1 MFERL
6 KKNLSNLKEKLKGIV
21 SEKREEITEAQE
33 PSEVTDA
40 ETYAAEPLRT
50 EEGGAGTA
58 TAAEEEVVV
67 EEHIGAPEKEAVE
80 AIERRVSA
88 VPSGSATESEVT
100 PEVTHTG
107 PAGEAVTE
115 RAEIPH
121 VVERE
126 EKEKKREEKRERKI
140 GARLRAIFRRE
151 IVLDERKLDSI
162 LEEFEEELLGSDVAL
177 PVAEKIIS
185 NVRQNL
191 TGRKHGANEDVSA
204 IVSNALKDA
213 LLSVFPDGFDIV
225 YFIRTHEK
233 PVKIVFVGVN
243 GTGKTTTIAKFAHFL
258 MERGFSVV
266 LASADTYRTGAVEQL
281 EKHAAA
287 LGVRVI
293 KHKYGA
299 DPAAVVYDAIKY
311 AEAHKK
317 DVVLADTAGRMHTN
331 VNLMEQLRK
340 ICRVTKPDLVIFV
353 DEAIAGNDAVERARR
368 FNEYVG
374 IDASVLTKTDMDV
387 KGGAAISIAYITSKP
402 VLFLGTGQKYDDLM
416 PFNPE
421 EFVNN
426 LIR

>member
-21 SEKREEITEAQE
+21 SEKREEITEARE
-33 PSEVTDA
+33 HSEVTDA

-67 EEHIGAPEKEAVE
+67 EEHIGAAEKEAVE

-100 PEVTHTG
+100 PESEIAHTG
-107 PAGEAVTE
+107 SAGEAVTE
-115 RAEIPH
+115 RAEISH

-126 EKEKKREEKRERKI
+126 EKKREEKREKKI

-151 IVLDERKLDSI
+151 IVLDERKLDGI
-162 LEEFEEELLGSDVAL
+162 LEEFEEELLESDVAL

-213 LLSVFPDGFDIV
+213 LLSVFPDSFDIV